1 MMSLVAGFL
10 CNTSMCAC
18 LLSVPHENLIQ
29 ALLALL
35 SSRYLGYI
43 GKSTRYLGLSI
54 ILFNKKSCTFLRG
67 ELRHR

>member
-10 CNTSMCAC
+10 CNTSIRAC

-35 SSRYLGYI
+35 SSRYLGYV

-54 ILFNKKSCTFLRG
+54 ILFNKKILYFFKGRT
-67 ELRHR
+67 

>member
-29 ALLALL
+29 TLLALL
-35 SSRYLGYI
+35 SSRYLGYV
-43 GKSTRYLGLSI
+43 GKSTRYLGLSM
-54 ILFNKKSCTFLRG
+54 ILFNKNLVLF
-67 ELRHR
+67 